1 MKKILEILLVLSL
14 VGLIGG
20 RLLMQYGIGNHSFF
34 VLGFVVYV
42 ISFFATSLFS
52 LVLFV
57 PEEKTNR
64 G

>member
-1 MKKILEILLVLSL
+1 MNKVFKVLLVLS
-14 VGLIGG
+14 VIGLISG

-34 VLGFVVYV
+34 VLGFVVYA
-42 ISFFATSLFS
+42 ISFFAIFLFS